1 MNINEAKKYVQEHE
15 IKYILAQ
22 FVDIHG
28 VAKTKVVP
36 SAHLDMIVNPG
47 AGFAGF
53 AVWGYGMGP
62 HGPDLMG
69 KGDLST
75 LTAIGWMPGFARIAC
90 DGYVNDKPYEYDS
103 RVVCGSALKN
113 FEKETGYQ
121 FYSGLEP
128 EFFLLKQDPVTKGL
142 APAFDIDVL
151 EKPCY
156 DYQGFTA
163 AADFIAEMVQC
174 LIDCGL
180 DIYQIDHEDANGQ
193 FEINFQY
200 TDALRM
206 ADNYILFKMA
216 ATSLAKKHGL
226 LCSFMPKPFSD
237 RTGNGM
243 HMHVSVGNE
252 KEGNVFEDASDA
264 NGLGLSKLAY
274 QFLGGILKHS
284 RALAAITNPSVN
296 SYKRLVVG
304 GAASGATW
312 APVFISYGDNNRTAT
327 VRVPYGHLEIRSC
340 DSSANP
346 YLATAAVIA
355 AGLDGIKNDIDP
367 GKPLNINMYDTTDEE
382 RAKLGVEYLPQSLTE
397 AIQCLEADEVVL
409 SSLGPNLA
417 KEFIDLKKQEWTDYH
432 RHVSDWEVDRY
443 LQFF

>member
-1 MNINEAKKYVQEHE
+1 
-15 IKYILAQ
+15 
-22 FVDIHG
+22 
-28 VAKTKVVP
+28 
-36 SAHLDMIVNPG
+36 
-47 AGFAGF
+47 
-53 AVWGYGMGP
+53 
-62 HGPDLMG
+62 
-69 KGDLST
+69 
-75 LTAIGWMPGFARIAC
+75 
-90 DGYVNDKPYEYDS
+90 
-103 RVVCGSALKN
+103 
-113 FEKETGYQ
+113 
-121 FYSGLEP
+121 
-128 EFFLLKQDPVTKGL
+128 
-142 APAFDIDVL
+142 
-151 EKPCY
+151 
-156 DYQGFTA
+156 
-163 AADFIAEMVQC
+163 
-174 LIDCGL
+174 
-180 DIYQIDHEDANGQ
+180 
-193 FEINFQY
+193 
-200 TDALRM
+200 
-206 ADNYILFKMA
+206 
-216 ATSLAKKHGL
+216 
-226 LCSFMPKPFSD
+226 
-237 RTGNGM
+237 
-243 HMHVSVGNE
+243 
-252 KEGNVFEDASDA
+252 
-264 NGLGLSKLAY
+264 
-274 QFLGGILKHS
+274 LGGILKHS